1 MLLDVVAKPA
11 LDPLTPALDPL
22 TPAGCPPGGVRR

>member
-1 MLLDVVAKPA
+1 MLLDVVVKPA